1 MRQHARDICSLSA
14 MTPVILAVGVC
25 AACPAFAQHMAD
37 NAMQAD
43 AVDATPASDIDW
55 RAGDIGTYRKSH
67 ALANGYLTK
76 PAAGRA
82 YGFLLGADRA
92 FGDAD
97 LRSYWLDSLKR
108 GRPAVTVG
116 YAWHDLR
123 VENTRLLASPS
134 DRPESARDERFRI
147 GPDASRL
154 SFKPSPY
161 WTLRISHGM
170 LGDLDQ
176 FEPNER
182 IRRSSISATYSRIIP
197 EGVWQTTLAWGRSAR
212 KTSEPV
218 KGFLLESNLRF
229 LRTHAIFARLEQI
242 GSDDLVRENAA
253 PPQQFKMG
261 KLTVGYFHHLAAWN
275 SIGIDVGGFASRRLV
290 PSAMAS
296 LYSNNPTTYMMFVRF
311 KLD

>member
-1 MRQHARDICSLSA
+1 
-14 MTPVILAVGVC
+14 MTPVILAAGFC

-37 NAMQAD
+37 NAMQED
-43 AVDATPASDIDW
+43 VVDAGLKSDIDW
-55 RAGDIGTYRKSH
+55 RAAVVGAYRKGH
-67 ALANGYLTK
+67 ALANGYSRQ

-82 YGFLLGADRA
+82 YGFLLGGDRA
-92 FGDAD
+92 LSDAE
-97 LRSYWLDSLKR
+97 LRGYWLDSLR
-108 GRPAVTVG
+108 HDRPAVTVG
-116 YAWHDLR
+116 YAWRDLR

-134 DRPESARDERFRI
+134 DRSGPARDEHFRI

-182 IRRSSISATYSRIIP
+182 IRRSAISATYSRVIP
-197 EGVWQTTLAWGRSAR
+197 EGVWQTTLAWGRSSR
-212 KTSEPV
+212 RTSEPV
-218 KGFLLESNLRF
+218 RGFLLESNLRF
-229 LRTHAIFARLEQI
+229 LRTHAIFARLEQV

-253 PPQQFKMG
+253 LQQQFKMG
-261 KLTVGYFHHLAAWN
+261 KLTVGYFHHIETWN

-296 LYSNNPTTYMMFVRF
+296 SYSNNPTTYMMFVRF